1 MPKNIEDALSADACA
16 YLREIKK
23 KADIMV
29 GIPAYNNVLTAAFVL
44 SQVAKGLVTYFPT
57 MKSVIFVSDGN
68 SVDGTM
74 TAGKT
79 VQLPHELRL
88 IPAIYVGVSGKGS
101 AVKAIFEAAK
111 LLDVKAVAL
120 VDSDLR
126 SITPE
131 WIRLLISPVLGGTG
145 LVTPFYNR
153 RKYDGT
159 ITDFLCYPLT
169 LSLYGKDIR
178 QPIGGDFGL
187 SIDLILE
194 LLESSLWKL
203 NYVHE
208 FGVDIFETNTA
219 LAKGF
224 EVKQAFLGVKEHNPK
239 DPATQLAPMFR
250 QVVGTMFSCIE
261 RYEDYWR
268 DISGGICKVEM
279 VGEERHIENHLTVP
293 VDPLNAIK
301 TYKNNFDNNRRIYS
315 TLLGNDIY
323 AEFKELKNLDKK
335 DISLAPE
342 TWAKTV
348 YLFAAG
354 FKRTTADDKEGLL
367 EALRILWIGKVAA
380 FVKETLI
387 MDAKEAEE
395 KVEEEARV
403 FADLRHILLDPFLGS
418 DLNSFVN
425 TSEELP
431 LCDFTVSIL
440 WDKWCNCL

>member
-1 MPKNIEDALSADACA
+1 LIKYLAKNAKPVSNIHWRIPMLKNVENALSPEACT
-16 YLREIKK
+16 YLSEIE

-29 GIPAYNNVLTAAFVL
+29 GIPAYNNVLTAAYVL
-44 SQVAKGLVTYFPT
+44 SQVAKGLVTFFPNK
-57 MKSVIFVSDGN
+57 KSVIFVSDGN

-74 TAGKT
+74 TAVKA
-79 VQLPHELRL
+79 VQLPHELTL

-111 LLDVKAVAL
+111 FLGVKAVAL

-131 WIRLLISPVLGGTG
+131 WIKLLISPVLSGTG
-145 LVTPFYNR
+145 LVTPYYSR

-159 ITDFLCYPLT
+159 ITDFLCYPVT
-169 LSLYGKDIR
+169 FSLYGKDIR

-203 NYVHE
+203 NYVRE
-208 FGVDIFETNTA
+208 FGVDIFETSTA

-239 DPATQLAPMFR
+239 DPATQLAPMFK

-268 DISGGICKVEM
+268 DISGGTCKVEM
-279 VGEERHIENHLTVP
+279 VGEERRIENHFTVP
-293 VDPLNAIK
+293 VNPLNAIRN
-301 TYKNNFDNNRRIYS
+301 YQNNFDNNRKIYRA
-315 TLLGNDIY
+315 LLNNDIY
-323 AEFKELKNLDKK
+323 TEFEELKNLDKK
-335 DISLAPE
+335 EIAPE

-348 YLFAAG
+348 YSFAAG
-354 FKRTTADDKEGLL
+354 FKRAKADEREDLL
-367 EALRILWIGKVAA
+367 EALRILWIGKVAT
-380 FVKETLI
+380 FIQETLI
-387 MDAKEAEE
+387 MDAQETEE
-395 KVEEEARV
+395 KIKEETKV
-403 FADLRHILLDPFLGS
+403 FADVRHFLI
-418 DLNSFVN
+418 DLF
-425 TSEELP
+425 
-431 LCDFTVSIL
+431 
-440 WDKWCNCL
+440 